1 MAIDVVWQD
10 ENGKELAHSPVPW
23 EYRMA
28 RTASL
33 SQYHCLQYVDPY
45 GDATFNQLQL
55 PQLVREMEQ
64 AISQLHSSD
73 LRRRAEQV
81 LDFVRGGLGLLR
93 NVKSS
98 GNGFRTHRGRI

>member
-23 EYRMA
+23 EDRMA

-64 AISQLHSSD
+64 AVNQLHSSD

-81 LDFVRGGLGLLR
+81 LDFVRGCVGLHTY
-93 NVKSS
+93 VKFI
-98 GNGFRTHRGRI
+98 GD